1 MRLAYL
7 CADFGIPVY
16 GAKGAAIH
24 VREMATALHRH
35 VGVQIFTPRTGGDR
49 PAGFPVPVHHVP
61 LPAVDHALYDA
72 LRDDERGGTDVAREV
87 RAMLYAT
94 VLRHVVA
101 STMRPRPDAI
111 YERYALFGTAG
122 VALARELDIPLIL
135 EVNAPLADEQAA
147 HRGLSFSQAARTTE
161 QSTLRQADRVVAV
174 STTLRDWLVDS
185 GVDPARIDVLPN
197 GVDAARFAPIA
208 STRERMRADLNIGAD
223 ECVVGF
229 VGTLKAWHGTA
240 TLLAAVALLRS
251 LAPRLPIRLL
261 IVGEGPERVLLQ
273 SLAATSGIADVTHF
287 TGAVPHADVPAY
299 VGAMDIAVAPY
310 DQVGRFYFS
319 PLKVF
324 EYMAAGRPV
333 VAAGV
338 GQLAECLRHGETA
351 LLYPPGDLAAL
362 TSALRSL
369 AESPRERVRLGIAA
383 HSWVETHH
391 SWAGN
396 ARRVVE
402 LIDNARGVTRD
413 VRGVA

>member
-24 VREMATALHRH
+24 VRELATALRRH
-35 VGVQIFTPRTGGDR
+35 VDVQIFTPRTGGDR
-49 PAGFPVPVHHVP
+49 PAGFPVPVHHIP
-61 LPAVDHALYDA
+61 LPPTDRALYDA

-87 RAMLYAT
+87 RAMLYTTA
-94 VLRHVVA
+94 LRHVVA
-101 STMRPRPDAI
+101 STMRPPPDAI

-122 VALARELDIPLIL
+122 VALARELDIPLVL

-147 HRGLSFSQAARTTE
+147 HRGLTFSQAARTTE
-161 QSTLRQADRVVAV
+161 LSTFTRADRVVAV

-197 GVDAARFAPIA
+197 GVDAARFAPTA
-208 STRERMRADLNIGAD
+208 SARERTRTQLKIDAA
-223 ECVVGF
+223 ECVIGF

-240 TLLAAVALLRS
+240 TLLAAVALLRG
-251 LAPRLPIRLL
+251 LAPHLPIRLL
-261 IVGEGPERVLLQ
+261 IVGDGPERVLLQ
-273 SLAATSGIADVTHF
+273 ALAATSGIADVTHF
-287 TGAVPHADVPAY
+287 TGAVPHAEIPAY

-310 DQVGRFYFS
+310 DQAEGFYFS

-338 GQLAECLRHGETA
+338 GQLAERLRHGETA

-362 TSALRSL
+362 AMALRSL

-383 HSWVETHH
+383 RSWVEAHH
-391 SWAGN
+391 SWDGN
-396 ARRVVE
+396 ARRVIA
-402 LIDNARGVTRD
+402 LIDDARRVTRD
-413 VRGVA
+413 VQGVA